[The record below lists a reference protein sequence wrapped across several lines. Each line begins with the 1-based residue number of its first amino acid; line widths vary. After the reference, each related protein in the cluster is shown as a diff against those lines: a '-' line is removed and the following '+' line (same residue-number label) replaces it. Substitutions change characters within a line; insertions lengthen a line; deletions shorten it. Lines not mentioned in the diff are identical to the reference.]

1 MKDKVEM
8 TQDLINQLHKDG
20 WLSKKLKQ
28 EYELNHIGDGFNYQE
43 LLIVCKDY
51 DFLDKLFEDKIE
63 PEQIENVTYKVYI
76 QRYGETEGS
85 PEVFSDV
92 TEAIK
97 HHYKCCKACGAYAYV
112 IQVDYGVKVWQTNNH
127 NTI

>member
-28 EYELNHIGDGFNYQE
+28 GYELNHLGDDFNYQE

-63 PEQIENVTYKVYI
+63 PEQIENVTYKVYA

-97 HHYKCCKACGAYAYV
+97 YHYKCCKARGAYAYV
-112 IQVDYGVKVWQTNNH
+112 IQVDYGVKV
-127 NTI
+127 

>member
-8 TQDLINQLHKDG
+8 TQDLINQLHKNG
-20 WLSKKLKQ
+20 WLSKKLKR
-28 EYELNHIGDGFNYQE
+28 EYELNHLGDSENYQE

-51 DFLDKLFEDKIE
+51 DFLDDLFVDKIE
-63 PEQIENVTYKVYI
+63 PEQIENIAYKVYA

-97 HHYKCCKACGAYAYV
+97 YHYKCCKACGAYAYV
-112 IQVDYGVKVWQTNNH
+112 IQVDYGVKL
-127 NTI
+127 

>member
-28 EYELNHIGDGFNYQE
+28 EYEINHIGDGFTYQE

-51 DFLDKLFEDKIE
+51 NFIDKLFEDKIE
-63 PEQIENVTYKVYI
+63 PEQIENVTYKVYVR
-76 QRYGETEGS
+76 RYGETEGS
-85 PEVFSDV
+85 PEVFSDL

-97 HHYKCCKACGAYAYV
+97 YHYKWCKAHGAYAYV
-112 IQVDYGVKVWQTNNH
+112 IQVDYGVKV
-127 NTI
+127 

>member
-1 MKDKVEM
+1 MKNKVEI

-28 EYELNHIGDGFNYQE
+28 EYELNHLGDDFNYQE

-63 PEQIENVTYKVYI
+63 PEQIENITYKVSA
-76 QRYGETEGS
+76 QRYGQTEGS

-97 HHYKCCKACGAYAYV
+97 HHYKCCKARGACAYV
-112 IQVDYGVKVWQTNNH
+112 IQVDYGVKV
-127 NTI
+127 

>member
-28 EYELNHIGDGFNYQE
+28 EYGLNHLGDDFNYQE

-63 PEQIENVTYKVYI
+63 PEQIENITYKVYD
-76 QRYGETEGS
+76 QRYGQTEGS

-97 HHYKCCKACGAYAYV
+97 HHYKCCKARGAYV
-112 IQVDYGVKVWQTNNH
+112 IQVDYGVKK
-127 NTI
+127 

>member
-8 TQDLINQLHKDG
+8 TQDLINQLHKNG

-28 EYELNHIGDGFNYQE
+28 EYEFNHIRDSFNYQE

-63 PEQIENVTYKVYI
+63 PEQIENITYKVYA

-85 PEVFSDV
+85 PEVFFDV

-97 HHYKCCKACGAYAYV
+97 YHYKCCKAHGAYAYV
-112 IQVDYGVKVWQTNNH
+112 IQVDYELKN
-127 NTI
+127 

>member
-28 EYELNHIGDGFNYQE
+28 EYELNHLGDDFNYQE

-51 DFLDKLFEDKIE
+51 DFLDELFEDKIE
-63 PEQIENVTYKVYI
+63 PEQIENVTYKVYA
-76 QRYGETEGS
+76 QRYGQTEGS

-97 HHYKCCKACGAYAYV
+97 YHYKCCKARGAYAYV
-112 IQVDYGVKVWQTNNH
+112 IQVDYGVRV
-127 NTI
+127 

>member
-28 EYELNHIGDGFNYQE
+28 EYELNHIGDGFTYQE

-51 DFLDKLFEDKIE
+51 NFLDALFEDKIE
-63 PEQIENVTYKVYI
+63 PEQIDKVTYKVYV

-97 HHYKCCKACGAYAYV
+97 YHYKCCKARGAYAYV
-112 IQVDYGVKVWQTNNH
+112 IQVDYEVKK
-127 NTI
+127 